1 MTSGKLNGILYTC
14 TWFPKLGKYNLKN
27 IILILIKKN
36 PIQSY
41 VLCCALCSILFQ
53 NMWMF
58 VVYQNKF
65 RPSYIPPYID
75 SGFTSVSLLSPV
87 YYKIQVCVFNCM
99 GVIKKTGELLKGGT
113 LTLKSTGTQVK
124 KKVRRPKVCEDP
136 VYSDILFSYI
146 RTI

>member
-36 PIQSY
+36 NHTVIY
-41 VLCCALCSILFQ
+41 VLFCALCSILFQ

-75 SGFTSVSLLSPV
+75 FGFTSVSSWHRLCMRSFYLSKSPNPSKWARHELKITFWPQLYQCTIKCKFV
-87 YYKIQVCVFNCM
+87 YLIVWV
-99 GVIKKTGELLKGGT
+99 L
-113 LTLKSTGTQVK
+113 
-124 KKVRRPKVCEDP
+124 
-136 VYSDILFSYI
+136 
-146 RTI
+146 